1 MTSIIKRTFFFLVPF
16 SLLFW
21 YIHEHF
27 ETIISRSTQNGL
39 TGFYSADGLIF
50 GLIVAFVIQRE
61 WEIWTNL
68 SESVQTEIDTIRE
81 MWKWS
86 AYAEPSL
93 CEQAHKY
100 LEGYLKSLVSEWHKG
115 EEKSR
120 TKKVDAELDGL
131 RGMLVNMSLS
141 MGSLGQQL
149 QSAFTNLIQARNQ
162 RLNFSNQHMPR
173 ILKRIVL
180 LADILLI
187 LLSLFI
193 AVNNIYLD
201 YIFTASIGL
210 LAFTLILVVDDLDN
224 PFRPGSWHLTTDGYE
239 GLLEELAH
247 ENK

>member
-1 MTSIIKRTFFFLVPF
+1 MQAIFKRTFIFLVPF

-27 ETIISRSTQNGL
+27 ESVISRSTQNGL
-39 TGFYSADGLIF
+39 TGFYSADGIIF

-86 AYAEPSL
+86 AYAEASQ
-93 CEQAHKY
+93 CKKARKH

-115 EEKSR
+115 EEKNR
-120 TKKVDAELDGL
+120 TKKVDDELDGL
-131 RGMLVNMSLS
+131 RSMFVDMSLS
-141 MGSLGQQL
+141 MDTLGQQL
-149 QSAFTNLIQARNQ
+149 QGAFTNLIQARNQ

-173 ILKRIVL
+173 ILKRIVF

-193 AVNNIYLD
+193 AVNNLYLD
-201 YIFTASIGL
+201 YLFTASIGL
-210 LAFTLILVVDDLDN
+210 LAFTLLLVVDDLDS
-224 PFRPGSWHLTTDGYE
+224 PFRPGSWHLTTNGYE
-239 GLLEELAH
+239 ELLAELTSK
-247 ENK
+247 NK